1 MRAVL
6 DNFESCLRQ
15 RRQREVRAWS
25 QLICYVLTVL
35 RELPEDDVCWLDF
48 MSSGQGVRCSC

>member
-6 DNFESCLRQ
+6 DNFEGCLRQ
-15 RRQREVRAWS
+15 RRQREARAWG

-35 RELPEDDVCWLDF
+35 RELPEDDVCWMTSDEPTNFLLF
-48 MSSGQGVRCSC
+48 SY

>member
-6 DNFESCLRQ
+6 DNFEACLRQ
-15 RRQREVRAWS
+15 RRQREARAWG

-35 RELPEDDVCWLDF
+35 RELPEDDVCWDDF
-48 MSSGQGVRCSC
+48 